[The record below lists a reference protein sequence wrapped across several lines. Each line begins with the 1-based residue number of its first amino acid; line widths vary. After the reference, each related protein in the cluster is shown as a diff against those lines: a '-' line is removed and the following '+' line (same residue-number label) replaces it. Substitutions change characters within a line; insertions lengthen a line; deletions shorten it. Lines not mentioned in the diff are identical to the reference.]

1 MLEQMLDEMTY
12 DGLANNS
19 LPYHEYSAVNKL
31 VSWVQQVR
39 TDFHSYLLCSSLC
52 LFSKIIMHLFYEC
65 DVQFTSMSINKQAAR
80 RPHPI
85 LAPSPA
91 TAARKTRELAATAAT
106 ASTNNTNTVTA
117 ESLTV
122 SGPDIGTLPV
132 KKRVIPSASLQLVP
146 FYSEVDSTLYKTPL
160 LIALLGSFEKKSSF
174 LSQRKPRPPRSG
186 KFTEDEVDDL
196 DRLVVKVYDVLGT
209 AEYHH
214 TVIIRE
220 YVIFLSELE
229 EDYHNLAH
237 KYFQPEDREW
247 WAAHIKEVLVVQP
260 KPQNKLK
267 LFVSRKAIEQ
277 IVADG
282 VASGVDPKPLV
293 KMTTSPTP
301 IATLADA
308 DASKKNDTA
317 TKEGESKKNKEPKT
331 KPAAVGAPSDRL
343 TAPKTN
349 AALGSVKVPPN
360 LSSKASQPSKES
372 APSSKVKGTK
382 PESFPATAAPLAP
395 VVTDKKPREG
405 SAPSKKMAALA
416 SAPVPA
422 ATRAASSAAAA
433 PAKAIASNASTKES
447 KESAPNKA
455 TTAQG
460 KPVAASAKVK
470 PVAPTAKASVAP
482 GTKSMKAV
490 IPSPKATPG
499 SAAFAAPAAAVTDL
513 EITVEIMNISPPA
526 HADTTQR
533 VETNPDEEVV
543 VANAIGGGD
552 AADYNEDFEAD
563 SVAAGN
569 APANTATTAEE
580 PQAKADN
587 GNTVVVSTAS
597 EPVTSPPAV
606 TVGVSTRGTTS
617 AGAHAADY
625 DEDFEEEASLENGTN
640 VDDANTTDA
649 VHSNADTYSY
659 SNQDTTKSATE
670 AGNNKDA
677 DARYYS
683 DFEENSV
690 GAASG
695 VIIDDQSSYNNVG
708 EEINGGDRPLSMI
721 EAAQRE
727 FDEIG
732 EDDGVFFNSV
742 DDEDF

>member
-1 MLEQMLDEMTY
+1 
-12 DGLANNS
+12 
-19 LPYHEYSAVNKL
+19 
-31 VSWVQQVR
+31 
-39 TDFHSYLLCSSLC
+39 
-52 LFSKIIMHLFYEC
+52 
-65 DVQFTSMSINKQAAR
+65 MSINKQTAR

-91 TAARKTRELAATAAT
+91 TAARKTRELAATNAT
-106 ASTNNTNTVTA
+106 ASTNNTATVTA

-186 KFTEDEVDDL
+186 KFAEEEVDDL

-282 VASGVDPKPLV
+282 VASGVDPKPLI

-301 IATLADA
+301 MVTLTTDA
-308 DASKKNDTA
+308 SASKKNDSA
-317 TKEGESKKNKEPKT
+317 IKEGDSKKNKEPKT

-343 TAPKTN
+343 TAPKTS

-360 LSSKASQPSKES
+360 LSSKANQPSKDS
-372 APSSKVKGTK
+372 ATSSKAKGPK
-382 PESFPATAAPLAP
+382 AEAFPATAAPLAP

-405 SAPSKKMAALA
+405 SAPSKKVASAANA
-416 SAPVPA
+416 TAPVPTPA
-422 ATRAASSAAAA
+422 RAASPAAAA
-433 PAKAIASNASTKES
+433 PAKAVASNSSTKDN
-447 KESAPNKA
+447 KESAPKKA
-455 TTAQG
+455 TAADR

-470 PVAPTAKASVAP
+470 PVAPAAKATVVP
-482 GTKSMKAV
+482 GAKSMQAV
-490 IPSPKATPG
+490 IPSPNG
-499 SAAFAAPAAAVTDL
+499 STASTAPFAAPTAAVADL
-513 EITVEIMNISPPA
+513 EKTVEVMNISPTEVQSVPA
-526 HADTTQR
+526 NR
-533 VETNPDEEVV
+533 EEAGAVG
-543 VANAIGGGD
+543 NSGGGD
-552 AADYNEDFEAD
+552 ADYNEDFEAD
-563 SVAAGN
+563 SVAGGN
-569 APANTATTAEE
+569 PAVNVAVTTEDLPFTENNVSAPEM
-580 PQAKADN
+580 
-587 GNTVVVSTAS
+587 
-597 EPVTSPPAV
+597 PPAV
-606 TVGVSTRGTTS
+606 ASGVSARGTT
-617 AGAHAADY
+617 GAADY

-649 VHSNADTYSY
+649 VLSNADTYSY
-659 SNQDTTKSATE
+659 SNQDATKSAAET
-670 AGNNKDA
+670 GNNKDP

-695 VIIDDQSSYNNVG
+695 LIIDDQSSYNNVG
-708 EEINGGDRPLSMI
+708 EEIVGGDRPLSMI